1 MKISA
6 KQYALSL
13 YESLQGKTDK
23 IEVTK
28 ILHNFVAI
36 LGRSNNLNKESEIIE
51 IFENIWNSE
60 NGELKAELTSA
71 RELSK
76 ESRETVINYL
86 KEKSGAK
93 NIELAEKTDQKILGG
108 FILKYNNRIIDGSLR
123 SSLSDLE
130 AQLEG

>member
-13 YESLQGKTDK
+13 YESLKGKTDK
-23 IEVTK
+23 TELKKV
-28 ILHNFVAI
+28 LHNFVAI
-36 LGRSNNLNKESEIIE
+36 LGKSNNLNKESEIIE
-51 IFENIWNSE
+51 IFENIWSAE

-76 ESRETVINYL
+76 ESRETVVNYL
-86 KEKSGAK
+86 KEKSGA
-93 NIELAEKTDQKILGG
+93 EKIILEESTDKTILGG

-123 SSLSDLE
+123 SSLGDL
-130 AQLEG
+130 ATQLEG

>member
-76 ESRETVINYL
+76 ESRETVVNYL
-86 KEKSGAK
+86 KAKSGAK

-108 FILKYNNRIIDGSLR
+108 FILKYLF
-123 SSLSDLE
+123 
-130 AQLEG
+130 

>member
-13 YESLQGKTDK
+13 YESVQGKTEK
-23 IEVTK
+23 PELKKVLK
-28 ILHNFVAI
+28 NFVAL
-36 LGRSNNLNKESEIIE
+36 LGKNNNLNKEEEILE

-60 NGELKAELTSA
+60 NGELKAELVSA

-76 ESRETVINYL
+76 SSRETVINYL

-93 NIELAEKTDQKILGG
+93 KIVLDEKTDKEILGG

-123 SSLSDLE
+123 SSLGELGAE
-130 AQLEG
+130 LEG